1 MIYLFSRMVI
11 LQFATLKK
19 TEGTVSTSSSYENHH
34 ETNSLDRP
42 FPLQVADSRSAAAVP
57 RLGCSTSRAFCYS
70 PPWNLRRGGLGM
82 PWGDGA
88 TAMHIFFCMIHKL
101 HKCKYYTYIIYHHIL
116 YIHVKN
122 LQLYII

>member
-1 MIYLFSRMVI
+1 MLFDDLPLFSHGDSPVRYVK
-11 LQFATLKK
+11 KK

-57 RLGCSTSRAFCYS
+57 RLRCSTSRAFCYS

-88 TAMHIFFCMIHKL
+88 TAMHIFF
-101 HKCKYYTYIIYHHIL
+101 L
-116 YIHVKN
+116 YDT
-122 LQLYII
+122 